1 MAGAGSDG
9 AAGSAAEASARG
21 ASGRRVALTGADGF
35 IGRALRAHLGRAG
48 FDVVAITRASHGDLA
63 AADVGALARAL
74 QGADALV
81 HLAARAHV
89 MRERATDPAA
99 AFRAANVVAT
109 ERVARAAAAA
119 GVRRFVLAST
129 IKVNG
134 ESTPRGRPF
143 RGDDAP
149 APRDTYARS
158 KWQGE
163 TALRDIAA
171 SVPMSPLVLR
181 LPLVYGPGARGNF
194 RTLWDAVAERRWLP
208 FAAIDNR
215 RSLIG
220 LANLCD
226 AFVAALDAPPGTYC
240 VADAES
246 VSTPQLVRA
255 IATAQGVDANLG
267 FVPPVAL
274 RALGVLIG
282 RRDGVERV
290 LSSLEVDSAP
300 FRAASGWA
308 PAQTLAE
315 GLARI
320 IA

>member
-1 MAGAGSDG
+1 M
-9 AAGSAAEASARG
+9 
-21 ASGRRVALTGADGF
+21 ALTGADGF

-63 AADVGALARAL
+63 AADVGVLARVL

-134 ESTPRGRPF
+134 ESSPRDRPL

-149 APRDTYARS
+149 APRDAYARS

-163 TALRDIAA
+163 KALRDIAA
-171 SVPMSPLVLR
+171 SATMSPLVLR
-181 LPLVYGPGARGNF
+181 LPLVYGPGVRGNF

-255 IATAQGVDANLG
+255 IAAAQGVDANLG
-267 FVPPVAL
+267 FVPPMAL
-274 RALGVLIG
+274 RALGALIG
-282 RRDGVERV
+282 RRDGVDRIM
-290 LSSLEVDSAP
+290 SSLEVDSAP

-320 IA
+320 IG